1 MRMAA
6 ARPTTGALN
15 ESVEQ
20 DLGAGTQDSR
30 SQPRHRQNCVDGI
43 LRISGTRLRHGT
55 RVFVRCRRCR
65 CAVFRHLRLWCDPV
79 RHQDNQRSRIA
90 VSLDL
95 EARTRIH
102 SFDRALGLHRR
113 HAHRARECRSSP
125 CQGKAADS
133 GPRFGRIVPFVERR
147 NLLSLLARII
157 LVMSTNAMNKENAI
171 ATNYFSAILAR
182 RALIGKLLFFGT
194 AIVISYNTGLMNSR
208 SESAQPVLQ
217 ADRNF
222 EIRKAAMMHV
232 ARNTLEAGE
241 PTMISA
247 LSAVVTVRRIGDS
260 SDTGCDVLAQKL
272 LVPGSQTL
280 GVWTVSADKC
290 SPSH

>member
-1 MRMAA
+1 
-6 ARPTTGALN
+6 
-15 ESVEQ
+15 
-20 DLGAGTQDSR
+20 
-30 SQPRHRQNCVDGI
+30 
-43 LRISGTRLRHGT
+43 
-55 RVFVRCRRCR
+55 
-65 CAVFRHLRLWCDPV
+65 
-79 RHQDNQRSRIA
+79 
-90 VSLDL
+90 
-95 EARTRIH
+95 
-102 SFDRALGLHRR
+102 
-113 HAHRARECRSSP
+113 
-125 CQGKAADS
+125 
-133 GPRFGRIVPFVERR
+133 
-147 NLLSLLARII
+147 
-157 LVMSTNAMNKENAI
+157 MNKENAI